1 MCIAKILL
9 CFNFFFLKKAC
20 TFNFKM
26 WIFEFSK
33 TKWNVFAFLSKNA
46 HLPCTIMAPPN
57 LRETNFVTH
66 NVIRWGLFV
75 KFCRNDSHHND
86 PWPLLLFPKKEM
98 DKTLHNCYLDVFFF
112 VFLWF
117 KWQYYLVGK
126 KKKKRVKLASS
137 TLTTPSCVT
146 ILFLVCN
153 SFSIL
158 FFFFFFFR
166 NNYNML
172 ITP

>member
-1 MCIAKILL
+1 MRKFYYVL
-9 CFNFFFLKKAC
+9 NFFFFFKRHVPSILKCEFLNFQKQNG
-20 TFNFKM
+20 TFLHFCL
-26 WIFEFSK
+26 K
-33 TKWNVFAFLSKNA
+33 THICPAQSWRQ
-46 HLPCTIMAPPN
+46 PN

-137 TLTTPSCVT
+137 TLTTPSWVT

-153 SFSIL
+153 SFSI
-158 FFFFFFFR
+158 FFFFFFWKI
-166 NNYNML
+166 
-172 ITP
+172 ITTCL